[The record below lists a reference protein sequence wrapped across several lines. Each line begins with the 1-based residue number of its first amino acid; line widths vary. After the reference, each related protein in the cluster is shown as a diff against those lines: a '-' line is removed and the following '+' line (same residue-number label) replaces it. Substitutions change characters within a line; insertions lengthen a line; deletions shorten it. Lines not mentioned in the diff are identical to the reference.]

1 MMSTPGAAASDDHLA
16 PSPDSNS
23 HAPPPT
29 SVLNPLSIAIAIL
42 LVLAFAPYLAW
53 MGRIWMKS
61 PYYGHGPIIPL
72 LSGWIIYTRRHD
84 FFAAREEGRNAWGVP
99 IVLVCLGMHTW
110 ATVRDVNFPQGFAMI
125 GVIAGLALLL
135 WGWERAKILAFP
147 IAFLSFMVP
156 VGRLLVTKLSNPM
169 QIGSAAIAARVPML
183 LGVPTQVQGTTIV
196 IPDYTFEVAQACSG
210 LKSII
215 AMTALAALF
224 AYLVVAPM
232 YKRVILLAAAIPVAL
247 AANTC
252 RIALTLLL
260 GRSFGSA
267 AAEGFFHSLSGIM
280 VFLLGMTGLL
290 LIAKA
295 LKCEAMREDIM

>member
-1 MMSTPGAAASDDHLA
+1 MMAIPGATAADDQAA
-16 PSPDSNS
+16 PSPDDGQT
-23 HAPPPT
+23 PPPFRI
-29 SVLNPLSIAIAIL
+29 LNPLSIAVAVL
-42 LVLAFAPYLAW
+42 LVVAFAPYLDW

-84 FFAAREEGRNAWGVP
+84 FFAAREEGGNFWGVP
-99 IVLVCLGMHTW
+99 VVLLGLGMHAW
-110 ATVRDVNFPQGFAMI
+110 AIFRDVNFPQGFAMI

-135 WGWERAKILAFP
+135 WGWERAKILSFP
-147 IAFLSFMVP
+147 IAFLCFMVP
-156 VGRLLVTKLSNPM
+156 IGRLLVTKLSNPM
-169 QIGSAAIAARVPML
+169 QIGAAAIAARVPIL
-183 LGVPTQVQGTTIV
+183 LGVPTQVHGTTIS

-232 YKRVILLAAAIPVAL
+232 YKRLILLAASVPVAL
-247 AANTC
+247 AANSC

-260 GRSFGSA
+260 GRSFGPA

-280 VFLLGMTGLL
+280 VFLLGLTGLFL
-290 LIAKA
+290 VSKA
-295 LKCEAMREDIM
+295 LKCDSMREDIM

>member
-1 MMSTPGAAASDDHLA
+1 MIATPDAAGSDAHT
-16 PSPDSNS
+16 PP
-23 HAPPPT
+23 HAGI
-29 SVLNPLSIAIAIL
+29 VNPLSIAVALL
-42 LVLAFAPYLAW
+42 LVVTFAPYLTW

-72 LSGWIIYTRRHD
+72 LAGWIIYTRRHD
-84 FFAAREEGRNAWGVP
+84 FLTARAEGGNWWGAP
-99 IVLVCLGMHTW
+99 IVLVSLGIHGW
-110 ATVRDVNFPQGFAMI
+110 AIFRDVNFPQGFAMI

-135 WGWERAKILAFP
+135 WGWERAKVLAFP
-147 IAFLSFMVP
+147 IAFLCFMVP
-156 VGRLLVTKLSNPM
+156 VGRLLVTKLSNPL
-169 QIGSAAIAARVPML
+169 QIGSAAVAARVPML
-183 LGVPTQVQGTTIV
+183 LGVPTQVHGTTIV

-232 YKRVILLAAAIPVAL
+232 YKRLILLASSIPVAL
-247 AANTC
+247 AANSC

-260 GRSFGSA
+260 GRSFGPA

-280 VFLLGMTGLL
+280 VFLLGLAGLL